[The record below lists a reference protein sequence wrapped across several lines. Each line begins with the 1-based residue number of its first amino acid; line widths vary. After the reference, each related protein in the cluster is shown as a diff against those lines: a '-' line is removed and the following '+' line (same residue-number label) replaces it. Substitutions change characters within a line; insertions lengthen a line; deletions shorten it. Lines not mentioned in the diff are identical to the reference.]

1 MFKATAVARYL
12 CNKHGT
18 IACLAVFW
26 IVLTAPA
33 AAQETVVDLQL
44 VLAVDGSASVDD
56 REFRLQMEG
65 IAAGFRDPDVIE
77 AIRSG
82 PLQRIAV
89 GLVVWS
95 EADGPKDSLPW
106 QIIDGDDTATAFAER
121 IELHPR
127 RIEPGATGIGKAVI
141 FSATKIENSGLAST
155 RRVIDLSGDGVE
167 SAFRDWGIPTIQ
179 GRSFAVARGIT
190 VNALA
195 ILNDE
200 PNLESYFKRHLVGG
214 AGAFVMAVENYESF
228 AEAMRRKLIKEIR
241 YQPTVSLGPP
251 PSETAIEAR

>member
-1 MFKATAVARYL
+1 MFKATAAARYL
-12 CNKHGT
+12 CKKHSA
-18 IACLAVFW
+18 IACFALFWSVLA
-26 IVLTAPA
+26 APA
-33 AAQETVVDLQL
+33 ATQGTAVDLQL
-44 VLAVDGSASVDD
+44 VLAVDGSASVDE

-82 PLQRIAV
+82 PLQKIAV

-106 QIIDGDDTATAFAER
+106 QIIDSGGAATAFSER
-121 IELHPR
+121 IARHPR
-127 RIEPGATGIGKAVI
+127 RVEAGATGIGKAVI
-141 FSATKIENSGLAST
+141 FSARKIENSGLTSA

-200 PNLESYFKRHLVGG
+200 PNLESYFRRNLIGG
-214 AGAFVMAVENYESF
+214 AGAFVIAVENYEDF

-241 YQPTVSLGPP
+241 YQPAVSQRPL
-251 PSETAIEAR
+251 RLVFQDRR